1 MDNGTKPAVSKNTMA
16 KQRPKHFV
24 PAVYDS
30 FADAIGNTPVIMLE
44 GASERTGCKCVYL
57 PSGLAEA
64 DCVVNQRRVW

>member
-1 MDNGTKPAVSKNTMA
+1 MA
-16 KQRPKHFV
+16 QQLPKHFV

-30 FADAIGNTPVIMLE
+30 FADAIGNTPLILLK

-64 DCVVNQRRVW
+64 AGVVNQRREW